1 MPDGSKN
8 GSSDAANAQ
17 QQPENNPS
25 SSIEVLRVATKV
37 EWKRLRNKYLT
48 VQREKFTEAKKL
60 LQQQR
65 KGAGLK
71 KKSTLPQLV
80 RPVTMK
86 MKHSSPPPQAAKR
99 ICTRNINFYGA
110 MREEQSS
117 SSYECSIVDEN
128 KTKAKCEED
137 KTNEKKAQFAYE
149 PGLIVRVNFETPCVD
164 VADFK
169 AEMKQHAFVKYVD
182 LKEGQSFA
190 VVRVDVSRSAPVLI
204 KHCAPNRCQIL
215 TGDKEKDYW
224 AKIAE
229 DRDQK
234 LSKAVKVPRNRN
246 RKTSKVLKSIAE
258 INVVKT
264 EHKTVSTHIRFDE

>member
-1 MPDGSKN
+1 M
-8 GSSDAANAQ
+8 
-17 QQPENNPS
+17 
-25 SSIEVLRVATKV
+25 
-37 EWKRLRNKYLT
+37 
-48 VQREKFTEAKKL
+48 QREKFTEAKKL

-86 MKHSSPPPQAAKR
+86 MKHSSPPPQVAKR

-128 KTKAKCEED
+128 KSKVKSDED
-137 KTNEKKAQFAYE
+137 KTSEKKAQFAYE
-149 PGLIVRVNFETPCVD
+149 PGLIVRVNFEAPCVD

-264 EHKTVSTHIRFDE
+264 EHKTISTHIRFDE